1 MIKSTS
7 NDHRSNIPDNPFP
20 GLRPFKTS
28 ESHLFF
34 GRRRQADEV
43 LKNLLTH
50 RFCAVTGASGSG
62 KSSLI
67 YCGII
72 TALENNSDPAS
83 GNWKVI
89 ATRPGNAPLTNLLN
103 KIKEISGNNFNQE
116 IQKTPDICRI
126 FRDAFPEDNARVL
139 LIIDQFEEIFRF
151 MVSEHSDDDTGSSF
165 FFAGI
170 LTELAQQNDFPVY
183 IIITMRSD
191 FIGECSRFLE
201 LTALINKSNYLVPR
215 MTRDDFREVIEG
227 PVKVVGASIDN
238 TLVETMLH
246 DLGDNPD
253 QLPVLQHA
261 LMRTWSYWS
270 LHNDIKKSV
279 VVTDYE
285 AVGRLEKALSEH
297 ANEAY
302 DELNEREKEA
312 CEKIFRTLTE
322 KGTDNKGVRKPASV
336 NKLAEICLLTP
347 EEVIK
352 ILDVFRLPGRSFVTP
367 SSDTP
372 LTGDTVVDIS
382 HESFMRIWDRLK
394 AWVDEEAAGVQMYK
408 RLAESAMQYQAGRSG
423 LWRPPDLQ
431 LAVNWKKKTKPTLA
445 WAERYDPAF
454 ERTMVFLDTSEREF
468 MKEEENKLRLQKRQ
482 LRRTRIFALV
492 LGSAAIIS
500 LGLFVWTREL
510 RVKAEKESQRAE
522 TQRILA
528 EQKTI
533 EAQEQSELAE
543 KAAEEARKQ
552 RELAENQSRIAE
564 EQRMEAEKNA
574 LEARRQAAL
583 ATRNLSEAN
592 RQRSIALN
600 NEKEANTQ
608 REQAENARVEAF
620 QRRMLSIAKSMSVK
634 SLQTSTDADLRG
646 LLAYQAYVFNERFN
660 GPTNDVDIFS
670 GLYQSLKSLL
680 GDTYNVYKGHNDAV
694 RSVVF
699 IPGTSSFISAGS
711 GGSILKWDMSDPEKK
726 FTVLTEGRNIIET
739 IRISPDGKKLFCA
752 ENRNGILV
760 LNIDNPTQQAYSL
773 TGTDN
778 NIRTIAISPDNRTM
792 FTAGLNHAIEYW
804 NLDTGKSFLF
814 ANTSDRVNTIA
825 LSPDGILLASGTRD
839 GKLTVWRTKSETISS
854 DIFNDPA
861 NPVQSLAFSPDF
873 KYLAAGN
880 MNGDIKIFRAD
891 DFTLIRILSG
901 HKARITDLGFSPDGQ
916 TLASSSYDSNVYFW
930 NMNDLTSPPV
940 ILGDHSGFAFSV
952 AFNSVGE
959 YMVSSSSEGDKLIT
973 RPVYSRLLADQI
985 CNLVTRDMSND
996 EWNTYVG
1003 DDIPYEET
1011 CKKPPKKEIEYR
1023 IMENN

>member
-1 MIKSTS
+1 MIQSASKD
-7 NDHRSNIPDNPFP
+7 NRNIIPDNPFP
-20 GLRPFKTS
+20 GLRPFKTT

-34 GRRRQADEV
+34 GRRKQTDEA
-43 LKNLLTH
+43 LNNLLTH

-72 TALENNSDPAS
+72 TALGNNSESVS
-83 GNWKVI
+83 GNWKI
-89 ATRPGNAPLTNLLN
+89 ITTRPGNSPVTNLLH
-103 KIKEISGNNFNQE
+103 KVKEITGKDPGE
-116 IQKTPDICRI
+116 DGTRVPDICRI
-126 FRDAFPEDNARVL
+126 LRESFQENDAKVL
-139 LIIDQFEEIFRF
+139 IIIDQFEEVFRF
-151 MVSEHSDDDTGSSF
+151 SGNEQPSAADASF
-165 FFAGI
+165 SFARL
-170 LTELAQQNDFPVY
+170 LTDLVLQDEFPIY
-183 IIITMRSD
+183 LIITMRSD

-201 LTALINKSNYLVPR
+201 LTALINRSNYLVPR

-227 PVKVVGASIDN
+227 PVKVVGASIEDS
-238 TLVETMLH
+238 LVETMLH

-270 LHNDIKKSV
+270 LHNDLKKPIV
-279 VVTDYE
+279 VSDYE
-285 AVGRLEKALSEH
+285 AIGRLEKALSEH

-322 KGTDNKGVRKPASV
+322 RGTDNKGVRKPASV

-347 EEVIK
+347 DEVIR

-367 SSDTP
+367 SADMALSD
-372 LTGDTVVDIS
+372 DTVVDIS

-431 LAVNWKKKTKPTLA
+431 LAVNWRKKTKPTLA

-454 ERTMVFLDTSEREF
+454 ERTMVFLDTSEKEF
-468 MKEEENKLRLQKRQ
+468 LKEEENKLRLQKRQ

-492 LGSAAIIS
+492 LGTAAIIS

-510 RVKAEKESQRAE
+510 QVQAEKEFQRAE
-522 TQRILA
+522 TQRMLA

-543 KAAEEARKQ
+543 KAAEEAREQ
-552 RELAENQSRIAE
+552 RALAEDQSKIAE
-564 EQRMEAEKNA
+564 EQRLQAERNAREAT
-574 LEARRQAAL
+574 RQAAL

-600 NEKEANTQ
+600 NEKEANVQ

-620 QRRMLSIAKSMSVK
+620 QRRMLSTAKSMSVK
-634 SLQTSTDADLRG
+634 SLQATTDTDLRA
-646 LLAYQAYVFNERFN
+646 LLAYQAYIFNERFN
-660 GPTNDVDIFS
+660 GPANDVDIYT
-670 GLYQSLKSLL
+670 GLYQSMKSLL
-680 GDTYNVYKGHNDAV
+680 GDTYNVYKGHSEAV
-694 RSVVF
+694 RTVVF
-699 IPGTSSFISAGS
+699 IPGSSSFISAGS
-711 GGSILKWDMSDPEKK
+711 EGSILKWDMSDPEKN
-726 FTVLTEGRNIIET
+726 FSTITRGRNIIET
-739 IRISPDGKKLFCA
+739 IRVSPDGKKLFCA

-760 LNIDNPTQQAYSL
+760 FNIENPQQQPATL
-773 TGTDN
+773 VGTDA
-778 NIRTIAISPDNRTM
+778 NIRAIAMSPDNRTM
-792 FTAGLNHAIEYW
+792 FTTGLNNTIEYW
-804 NLDTGKSFLF
+804 NLDTGSSLLF
-814 ANTSDRVNTIA
+814 ANPGNRVNAIA

-839 GKLTVWRTKSETISS
+839 GKLTVWRTKSETIST
-854 DIFNDPA
+854 DIYNDPA

-891 DFTLIRILSG
+891 NFNLVRILSG
-901 HKARITDLGFSPDGQ
+901 HEARITDLGFSPDGQ
-916 TLASSSYDSNVYFW
+916 ILASSSYDSNVLFW

-940 ILGDHSGFAFSV
+940 IFSDHSGFAFSV
-952 AFNSVGE
+952 TFNSTGD
-959 YMVSSSSEGDKLIT
+959 YMVSGSSEGDKLIS
-973 RPVYSRLLADQI
+973 RPVYSKMLADQI
-985 CNLVTRDMSND
+985 CNLVTRDMNNE

-1011 CKKPPKKEIEYR
+1011 CNKPQKKEIEIR
-1023 IMENN
+1023 ILENN